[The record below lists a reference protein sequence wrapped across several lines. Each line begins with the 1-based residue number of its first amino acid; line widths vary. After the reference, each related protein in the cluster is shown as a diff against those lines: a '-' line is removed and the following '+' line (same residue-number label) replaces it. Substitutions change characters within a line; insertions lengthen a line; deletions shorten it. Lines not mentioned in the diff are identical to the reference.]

1 MILLVVCHGQ
11 EIFPE
16 YSERR
21 TEKSRDELQVSNL
34 KVQRVLS
41 SHKVAPLQ
49 VKIFP
54 LESKV
59 CVFLM
64 CTTFYFLCVCERSGE
79 ASECDWDVCRAE
91 QWHHQQKTNVVKNRG
106 GDTACARGWPLDNYF
121 CFFMMSST
129 RNSRH
134 RVRNFDGFNWVNL
147 LCTGMF
153 NGWGPEPTTAA
164 SDGRVPGSW
173 CEWLHGG
180 QGQKEEAAAE
190 CSHMGKEGWGCWGT
204 STVIFF
210 VFFSR

>member
-64 CTTFYFLCVCERSGE
+64 CTTFYFLCVCVRDQEKLQSVTE
-79 ASECDWDVCRAE
+79 MSAE
-91 QWHHQQKTNVVKNRG
+91 LSSDITNRKQ
-106 GDTACARGWPLDNYF
+106 
-121 CFFMMSST
+121 M
-129 RNSRH
+129 
-134 RVRNFDGFNWVNL
+134 L
-147 LCTGMF
+147 L
-153 NGWGPEPTTAA
+153 
-164 SDGRVPGSW
+164 
-173 CEWLHGG
+173 
-180 QGQKEEAAAE
+180 KIEEE
-190 CSHMGKEGWGCWGT
+190 IQHVQEVGH
-204 STVIFF
+204 
-210 VFFSR
+210 